1 MSRRW
6 ERAAL
11 GAVIVGLVGAMALA
25 LAAPRTAAAHPLG
38 NFTVNTYSRIE
49 PYADAVRVRY
59 VVDMAEI
66 PAFQERQRIDRDGDG
81 TLTEAE
87 RDAYL
92 DGQTSELVAGLELV
106 LDGRRV
112 ELAAIAPTLEL
123 LPGQGGLETLR
134 LAFWVEANLDGEAG
148 AVELAYRDGNYA
160 DRLGWREVIVGPG
173 DSAIDGDVAT
183 DDPTNE
189 LRSYPADRLESP
201 RVVRGLAFAF
211 TPGLATAPPIEVA
224 LASPASG
231 AVSEGAVEQRA
242 GGLGGLIAPERVTAP
257 LVVLSLLGAAAF
269 GAVHALEP
277 GHGKTLVAAYFVGT
291 RGTAPQAVLL
301 GLIVAA
307 THTVG
312 VFAIG
317 VVTLVGSRYVLPEE
331 LYPWL
336 SAASGL
342 VLAAIGITLLR
353 PRLVRVLQRRL
364 GDRGEHLDDHA
375 HAHEHEDGHHHD
387 HDHGAHGHSHVP
399 QRGPTEGP
407 PWRGLIALGLADG
420 LVPTP
425 STLVV
430 LLAAVSLDRVVLG
443 LGLIAAF
450 SAGFGAVLTGLA
462 LVFVYARRWFGQL
475 RWERGRPGLGVR
487 ALVEQGLPVLAG
499 LVLVGVGLSLSARS
513 LVDVL

>member
-1 MSRRW
+1 
-6 ERAAL
+6 
-11 GAVIVGLVGAMALA
+11 
-25 LAAPRTAAAHPLG
+25 
-38 NFTVNTYSRIE
+38 
-49 PYADAVRVRY
+49 VR
-59 VVDMAEI
+59 
-66 PAFQERQRIDRDGDG
+66 
-81 TLTEAE
+81 
-87 RDAYL
+87 
-92 DGQTSELVAGLELV
+92 S
-106 LDGRRV
+106 
-112 ELAAIAPTLEL
+112 
-123 LPGQGGLETLR
+123 
-134 LAFWVEANLDGEAG
+134 LAFV
-148 AVELAYRDGNYA
+148 
-160 DRLGWREVIVGPG
+160 
-173 DSAIDGDVAT
+173 
-183 DDPTNE
+183 
-189 LRSYPADRLESP
+189 
-201 RVVRGLAFAF
+201 F
-211 TPGLATAPPIEVA
+211 TPGLATAPPIEVP
-224 LASPASG
+224 LASPTSLTSG
-231 AVSEGAVEQRA
+231 VAAEAAAEPRA

-317 VVTLVGSRYVLPEE
+317 VVTLVGSKYVLPEE

-353 PRLVRVLQRRL
+353 PRLVRLLRRRL
-364 GDRGEHLDDHA
+364 GDRGEHSHDHA
-375 HAHEHEDGHHHD
+375 HAHEHEHGHD
-387 HDHGAHGHSHVP
+387 HSHTAHGHSHVP
-399 QRGPTEGP
+399 RRAEGDGP

-430 LLAAVSLDRVVLG
+430 LLAAVSLDRVLLG

-462 LVFVYARRWFGQL
+462 LVFVYARRWFGRL
-475 RWERGRPGLGVR
+475 RWERGRPGLGGR
-487 ALVEQGLPVLAG
+487 ALVEQGLPALAG